1 MFCDA
6 RLVAMRSSES
16 RAGLSVN
23 SLSRGSSCPAGVTD
37 LGRRVLLNT
46 VRGPIELDA
55 MGRTLMREHV
65 FVVLFR
71 AGEADRT

>member
-1 MFCDA
+1 
-6 RLVAMRSSES
+6 
-16 RAGLSVN
+16 
-23 SLSRGSSCPAGVTD
+23 
-37 LGRRVLLNT
+37 LNT